1 MSPRMIY
8 VTCENRDEAIK
19 IAKNVVT
26 NRLAACANILGE
38 MTSVYW
44 WQGKVE
50 EGQEVALILKT
61 RADLVEKVTEKIKE
75 LHSYECPCVVA
86 LPIEDGNKAFLKWI
100 TDETQ
105 I

>member
-86 LPIEDGNKAFLKWI
+86 LPIEDGNKTFLKWI